1 MNYVV
6 SVVETL
12 RVPNV
17 KEVEKLHTQ
26 MRDDNKFELKKFEYQ
41 HKEVK
46 QKGEVIDEYELV
58 KATLVFNNEKEP
70 ENHVSINIDTSLF
83 PVTKTPKVE
92 EVAEDDDDEDCD
104 NAKEDALPWN

>member
-83 PVTKTPKVE
+83 PVTKTE
-92 EVAEDDDDEDCD
+92 EVAEDDDEDCD

>member
-1 MNYVV
+1 MNYVT
-6 SVVETL
+6 SVVEVI

-17 KEVEKLHTQ
+17 EEVEKLHKELKED
-26 MRDDNKFELKKFEYQ
+26 RKFELKKFEYT

-70 ENHVSINIDTSLF
+70 ESYVEIDFKVDAGFF
-83 PVTKTPKVE
+83 PEPFNK
-92 EVAEDDDDEDCD
+92 EDDD
-104 NAKEDALPWN
+104 

>member
-1 MNYVV
+1 MNYIT
-6 SVVETL
+6 SIVEVI

-17 KEVEKLHTQ
+17 DEVEKLHAEL
-26 MRDDNKFELKKFEYQ
+26 REDRRFELKKFEYT

-70 ENHVSINIDTSLF
+70 ECYVKVDFSIDAGFF
-83 PVTKTPKVE
+83 PEPLNK
-92 EVAEDDDDEDCD
+92 EDDD
-104 NAKEDALPWN
+104 

>member
-1 MNYVV
+1 MMNYVV

-83 PVTKTPKVE
+83 PVTKAE
-92 EVAEDDDDEDCD
+92 EVVEDDDEDCD

>member
-46 QKGEVIDEYELV
+46 QKGEVID
-58 KATLVFNNEKEP
+58 
-70 ENHVSINIDTSLF
+70 
-83 PVTKTPKVE
+83 
-92 EVAEDDDDEDCD
+92 
-104 NAKEDALPWN
+104 

>member
-1 MNYVV
+1 MNYIV
-6 SVVETL
+6 SVVQTL

-17 KEVEKLHTQ
+17 KEVEKLHAQ

-70 ENHVSINIDTSLF
+70 ENHVNINIETSAF
-83 PVTKTPKVE
+83 PIKQQ
-92 EVAEDDDDEDCD
+92 ADDDCCDGDDEEE
-104 NAKEDALPWN
+104 APWK